1 MSLNKRYF
9 SWDSIFEKASQSDF
23 TTFESW
29 LVKPDVKFYE
39 DEMSAY
45 YADIFFACPEE
56 HRKIIF
62 KHTTEGPI
70 FLEDLFKLI
79 AVVTHKENKEQH
91 LPFINQYKE
100 LWRKKWEM
108 NIEIN

>member
-9 SWDSIFEKASQSDF
+9 SWDSIFEKASRSDF
-23 TTFESW
+23 TTFQSW
-29 LVKPDVKFYE
+29 LVKPDAKIYD

-100 LWRKKWEM
+100 LFRKKWKI